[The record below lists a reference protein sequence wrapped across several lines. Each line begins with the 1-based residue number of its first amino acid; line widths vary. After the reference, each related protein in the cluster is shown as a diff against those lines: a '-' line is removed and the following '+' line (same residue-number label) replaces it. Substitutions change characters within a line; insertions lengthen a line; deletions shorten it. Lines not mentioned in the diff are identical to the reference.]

1 MTDEALS
8 NLLHE
13 DRRFPP
19 PDDIAANANVTA
31 ETYAE
36 AEADFDGFWAEQ
48 AERLSWQTKPTQV
61 LDWSNPPFAKWF
73 ADGSLNAAYNCL
85 DRHVE
90 AGNGDRVAFYFEG
103 EPGDTRA
110 ITYAELAKEVKQAAN
125 ALIELGVKAGDRVAI
140 YLPMIPE
147 AVVAMLA
154 CARIGAPH
162 TVVFGGF
169 SADALSSRII
179 DCGVEIVITADGGFR
194 RGAQSPLKSAV
205 DEALK
210 SCPDV
215 RNVLVIQRT
224 KQEAPMTEGRDLW
237 WHEFVGKQSE
247 EHTCEYFPA
256 EHPLYVM
263 YTSGSTGKPKGI
275 LHTTGGY
282 LVGVSYTH
290 WAAFDLKPETDI
302 FWTAADI
309 GWVTG
314 HSYLVYGPLVNG
326 ATSVMYEG
334 TPDTPHK
341 GRWWEIIEKYRVS
354 ILYCAPTAIRTFMKW
369 GSDIPETF
377 DLSSLRILG
386 SVGEPINPE
395 AYIWYR
401 HYIGGDRTPVV
412 DTWWQ
417 TETGMHMISPM
428 PGVTAGKPGAAMRAV
443 PGVQVEVV
451 NDEAE
456 PVPNGSGGY

>member
-1 MTDEALS
+1 MTDNALD

-13 DRRFPP
+13 DRRFEPP
-19 PDDIAANANVTA
+19 ADLAANANVTA

-36 AEADFDGFWAEQ
+36 AEADFEDFWAKQ
-48 AERLSWQTKPTQV
+48 AKRLSWQTEPTEI

-73 ADGSLNAAYNCL
+73 ADGTLNATYNCL

-103 EPGDTRA
+103 EPGDTRE
-110 ITYAELAKEVKQAAN
+110 ITYGQLASEVKQAAN

-179 DCGVEIVITADGGFR
+179 DCGVEIVITADGGYR
-194 RGAQSPLKSAV
+194 RGAQSSLKPAV

-224 KQEAPMTEGRDLW
+224 KQDTPMTEGRDLW
-237 WHEFVGKQSE
+237 WHEFVAKQSDD
-247 EHTCEYFPA
+247 HVCEYFPA

-290 WAAFDLKPETDI
+290 WASFDLK
-302 FWTAADI
+302 A
-309 GWVTG
+309 
-314 HSYLVYGPLVNG
+314 
-326 ATSVMYEG
+326 
-334 TPDTPHK
+334 
-341 GRWWEIIEKYRVS
+341 
-354 ILYCAPTAIRTFMKW
+354 
-369 GSDIPETF
+369 
-377 DLSSLRILG
+377 
-386 SVGEPINPE
+386 
-395 AYIWYR
+395 
-401 HYIGGDRTPVV
+401 GDRHLL
-412 DTWWQ
+412 DGRGHRLGDWAFL
-417 TETGMHMISPM
+417 S
-428 PGVTAGKPGAAMRAV
+428 GVRTAGERHDVGHVRGHPRHPAQGSLVGDHREV
-443 PGVQVEVV
+443 PSVDLVLCAYSDPDVHEV
-451 NDEAE
+451 
-456 PVPNGSGGY
+456 GFGYSGGL